1 MNDDEIT
8 DEIDKKYKKLLDAAR
23 GVENTPDKLDDDSV
37 KENNS
42 GKPTDDT
49 TSASNMIDMML
60 GKQSEKTIDSET
72 MIQETQK
79 RIWKSLKHGI
89 EYDATVDRS
98 DAFLRQ
104 HVNEKMHMVVLF
116 VDLVGSTNI
125 SLTLPEEKV
134 AIIISSFAQ
143 EMALAIK
150 QHNGFVLKFVGDAV
164 IGYFIHTSVLIAADN
179 AVSCAQRMIQIMDQG
194 VNPIL
199 NNYDYPD
206 LLLHIGLDY
215 GDNMIVRYGS
225 DKEKSH
231 VDILGPTMNIAAKIQ
246 SMANPQQILIGQHV
260 YDKIHPTV
268 QQKFKKETWSESE
281 WKYNDRKTGKPY
293 TVYSL
298 DS

>member
-37 KENNS
+37 EENNS

-134 AIIISSFAQ
+134 DIIISSFAQ

-281 WKYNDRKTGKPY
+281 WKYNDRKTGEPY

-298 DS
+298 DG

>member
-8 DEIDKKYKKLLDAAR
+8 DEIDKKYEKLLDAAR
-23 GVENTPDKLDDDSV
+23 GIDTTSDELNEESADGDNL
-37 KENNS
+37 
-42 GKPTDDT
+42 GKSQDE
-49 TSASNMIDMML
+49 TSASNVIDMML
-60 GKQSEKTIDSET
+60 GKQAEKTIDSET

-104 HVNEKMHMVVLF
+104 HVNEKIHMVVLF

-281 WKYNDRKTGKPY
+281 WKYNDRKTGEPY

-298 DS
+298 DG

>member
-8 DEIDKKYKKLLDAAR
+8 DEIDKKYEKLLDAAR
-23 GVENTPDKLDDDSV
+23 GIDTASDELNEKSTDAD
-37 KENNS
+37 NS
-42 GKPTDDT
+42 EKSPNE

-104 HVNEKMHMVVLF
+104 HVNEKIHMVVLF

-164 IGYFIHTSVLIAADN
+164 IGYFMHTSVLIAADN
-179 AVSCAQRMIQIMDQG
+179 AVSCAQRMIQIMNQG

-246 SMANPQQILIGQHV
+246 SMAKPQQILVGQDV
-260 YDKIHPTV
+260 YDKIHPSL
-268 QQKFKKETWSESE
+268 QEKFKKESWSKNE
-281 WKYNDRKTGKPY
+281 WKYNDKRTGEPY
-293 TVYSL
+293 PVYSL
-298 DS
+298 DG

>member
-23 GVENTPDKLDDDSV
+23 GINTTSDELNEESVDENKS
-37 KENNS
+37 E
-42 GKPTDDT
+42 KPTDE
-49 TSASNMIDMML
+49 TSASNVVDMML
-60 GKQSEKTIDSET
+60 GKTAEKTIDSET

-79 RIWKSLKHGI
+79 RIWKSLKHGV

-104 HVNEKMHMVVLF
+104 HVNEKIHMVVLF

-143 EMALAIK
+143 EMALAIR

-164 IGYFIHTSVLIAADN
+164 IGYFMHTSVLIAADN
-179 AVSCAQRMIQIMDQG
+179 AVSCAQRMIQIMDHG

-246 SMANPQQILIGQHV
+246 SMAKPQQILIGHDV
-260 YDKIHPTV
+260 YEKIHPSL
-268 QQKFKKETWSESE
+268 QQKFKKESWSKNE
-281 WKYNDRKTGKPY
+281 WKYNDKRTGNPY
-293 TVYSL
+293 HVYSL
-298 DS
+298 DG

>member
-8 DEIDKKYKKLLDAAR
+8 DEIDKKYEKLLDAAR
-23 GVENTPDKLDDDSV
+23 GIDTTSDELNEESADGDNL
-37 KENNS
+37 
-42 GKPTDDT
+42 GKSQDE
-49 TSASNMIDMML
+49 TSASNVIDMML
-60 GKQSEKTIDSET
+60 GKQAEKTIDSET

-104 HVNEKMHMVVLF
+104 HVNEKIHMVVLF

-164 IGYFIHTSVLIAADN
+164 IGYFMHTSVLIAADN

-246 SMANPQQILIGQHV
+246 SMAKPQQILVGQDV
-260 YDKIHPTV
+260 YDKIHPSL
-268 QQKFKKETWSESE
+268 QEKFKKESWSKNE
-281 WKYNDRKTGKPY
+281 WKYNDKRTGEPY
-293 TVYSL
+293 PVYSL
-298 DS
+298 DG

>member
-1 MNDDEIT
+1 MNDDDIT

-23 GVENTPDKLDDDSV
+23 GIDTMSDESNDDSTE
-37 KENNS
+37 ENNT
-42 GKPTDDT
+42 KVTDDS
-49 TSASNMIDMML
+49 TSASSMIDMML

-104 HVNEKMHMVVLF
+104 HVNEKLHMVVLF

-150 QHNGFVLKFVGDAV
+150 QHNGYVLKFVGDAV

-179 AVSCAQRMIQIMDQG
+179 AVSCAQRMIQIMEQG

-246 SMANPQQILIGQHV
+246 SMAKPQQILIGQDV
-260 YDKIHPTV
+260 YDKIHPSL
-268 QQKFKKETWSESE
+268 QEKFKKESWSKNE
-281 WKYNDRKTGKPY
+281 WKYNDKRTGEPY
-293 TVYSL
+293 PVYSL
-298 DS
+298 DG

>member
-8 DEIDKKYKKLLDAAR
+8 DEIDKKYEKLLDAAR
-23 GVENTPDKLDDDSV
+23 GIDTTSDELNEESIN
-37 KENNS
+37 ENNS
-42 GKPTDDT
+42 GKPTDE
-49 TSASNMIDMML
+49 TSASNVVDMML
-60 GKQSEKTIDSET
+60 GKKVEKTIDSET

-104 HVNEKMHMVVLF
+104 HVNEKIHMVVLF

-164 IGYFIHTSVLIAADN
+164 IGYFMHTSVLIAADN
-179 AVSCAQRMIQIMDQG
+179 AVSCAQRMIQIMNQG

-246 SMANPQQILIGQHV
+246 SMAKPQQILIGLDV
-260 YDKIHPTV
+260 YDKIHPSL
-268 QQKFKKETWSESE
+268 QEKFKKESWSKNE
-281 WKYNDRKTGKPY
+281 WKYNDKRTGEPY
-293 TVYSL
+293 PVYSL
-298 DS
+298 DG